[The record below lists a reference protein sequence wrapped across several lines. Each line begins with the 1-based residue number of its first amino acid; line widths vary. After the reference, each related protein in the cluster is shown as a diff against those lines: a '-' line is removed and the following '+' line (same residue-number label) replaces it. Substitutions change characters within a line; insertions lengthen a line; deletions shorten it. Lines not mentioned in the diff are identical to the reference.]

1 VTRES
6 PHPDLQGVGAMYQTK
21 PLQDGTKSMPERQRA
36 AWIGAA
42 VVAASLTLAGCSGS
56 SGTPS
61 PNPIAPTSSV
71 AAAAPTS
78 SAPPAKPGTITSV
91 SDGRDFMAKAFPGLT
106 CDQGMPESSPSG
118 YGHKAFPQGTQGII
132 IITCGP
138 PDTAYTMYLDP
149 SGSTPTLI
157 GGAMDH
163 TQRFS
168 TASARGPNFVI
179 TSEGQ
184 SVHGLCS
191 ASVRTK
197 RAFPEGLV
205 VSPAETSSLP
215 VNCPQSSAP
224 VVNTGSDGHDLM
236 TKAFPA
242 MTCDEGMPVTP
253 STSTGNFAQASGGPV
268 AAFRI
273 FPTAKTITLVTC
285 KGNFDPVYLYIS
297 SPAIAPSGDGFSG
310 GVGIQLISANGPNYV
325 VVGEI
330 GAVCTMSQLPG
341 KPDIQGTVY
350 PYDGSGPQDTC
361 FLGPR

>member
-1 VTRES
+1 
-6 PHPDLQGVGAMYQTK
+6 MYQTK

-118 YGHKAFPQGTQGII
+118 YGHKAFPQGPQGII

-149 SGSTPTLI
+149 SGSTPNPTER
-157 GGAMDH
+157 AMDH
-163 TQRFS
+163 TQRLN
-168 TASARGPNFVI
+168 TAWALGPNFVI

-197 RAFPEGLV
+197 PAVPEGLV
-205 VSPAETSSLP
+205 VSPPETSGYEP
-215 VNCPQSSAP
+215 APITCPQSPAP

-242 MTCDEGMPVTP
+242 LTCDLGMPVTP
-253 STSTGNFAQASGGPV
+253 STSSTGDLAQASGGPV
-268 AAFRI
+268 PAFKI

-285 KGNFDPVYLYIS
+285 SKNIDPVYLYIS
-297 SPAIAPSGDGFSG
+297 SPAIAPSGDEFSG
-310 GVGIQLISANGPNYV
+310 VITFDHFVANGPNYV
-325 VVGEI
+325 VVGG
-330 GAVCTMSQLPG
+330 GAGVVCGMSQRPG
-341 KPDIQGTVY
+341 KPDIQAAEY
-350 PYDGSGPQDTC
+350 SADGSSRSDVFC
-361 FLGPR
+361 F